1 MKTSLNHV
9 LRLQIAMSSVAFQ
22 QLALDELIGCD
33 GTLFRDKEMMLDRV
47 FAMSVKTKQFIC
59 VIICSFN

>member
-1 MKTSLNHV
+1 
-9 LRLQIAMSSVAFQ
+9 MSSVAFQ

-47 FAMSVKTKQFIC
+47 FAMSVKTKQFIR

>member
-1 MKTSLNHV
+1 
-9 LRLQIAMSSVAFQ
+9 MSSVAFQ